1 MLKKPFSNFVCI
13 VLFVYITAANNHD
26 LLALWEIF
34 KNNYYDE
41 DDENP
46 YTILYFENTQEI
58 YILKS
63 AMIFP
68 SKYFGKSMNFDFF
81 F

>member
-41 DDENP
+41 DDENT

-68 SKYFGKSMNFDFF
+68 PNILENQ
-81 F
+81 